1 MQFLLQ
7 KVSLGIISRMA
18 AFAFLLEMPNE
29 FITILIKGLG
39 LPFDKRLFLWRE
51 ERKRNNQLVFNN

>member
-7 KVSLGIISRMA
+7 KVSLGRISRMT

-29 FITILIKGLG
+29 FITMLIKRLG

-51 ERKRNNQLVFNN
+51 ERKKT